1 MTKINFEI
9 EECKTQ
15 IAALEMKLRVL
26 QEAEAEAAKP
36 KPVKNRRLMN
46 VVPGSLIEVKFH
58 APYGSY
64 TEEVTFVD
72 LVMTNEDEVE
82 ITLDAG
88 YEFNIY
94 RYANHWAYGS
104 GADKITLVKV
114 IREGAAA

>member
-15 IAALEMKLRVL
+15 IAALQMKLRML
-26 QEAEAEAAKP
+26 EEAEAAKP
-36 KPVKNRRLMN
+36 KPVKNRRLAN

-58 APYGSY
+58 APFGSY
-64 TEEVTFVD
+64 TEEVTFVG
-72 LVMTNEDEVE
+72 LVTTSDDEVE

-94 RYANHWAYGS
+94 RNGNHWAYGS